1 MNEHVQERLK
11 KEEHEFEESMRRTAR
26 RQWLAM
32 FVLGGA
38 VAAALAYGY
47 HVLTAQSSSIAALPG
62 LQQSVSS
69 MSDRLSKAESGVKEW
84 ASGLAGLRDRMTK
97 MEGTVDSRL
106 RRASLEA
113 DAAADKAARKV
124 KVEMDRRAIDMEG
137 KLARLASRD
146 DRDQTKLA
154 SLEQELQGVK
164 RELAAQRA
172 RSGENGSA
180 IAAMREDA
188 RHYQESSG
196 QRLAAVRNEVESGS
210 RELEGM
216 KRDLAVKR
224 IDFEVTKNHP
234 RELVPG
240 ISVSVTGTNVSY
252 RRVKG
257 YVWLMP
263 DRKTIWLKDQ
273 QAMEP
278 VVFYS
283 KVDGKRRE
291 LVFTGVTRDGATG
304 YVVIPAATGSSM
316 MTAGVLGV
324 RGTE

>member
-11 KEEHEFEESMRRTAR
+11 KEEREFEESIRRTAR

-47 HVLTAQSSSIAALPG
+47 HMLSAQSSSIAAMTG
-62 LQQSVSS
+62 LEQSVSS
-69 MSDRLSKAESGVKEW
+69 MNDRLSKAESGIKDW
-84 ASGLAGLRDRMTK
+84 AAGVAGLRDRMTK
-97 MEGTVDSRL
+97 LEGTVDSRV

-113 DAAADKAARKV
+113 DTAADKAARKV
-124 KVEMDRRAIDMEG
+124 KAQMDRRALEMEG
-137 KLARLASRD
+137 KLARLTARD
-146 DRDQTKLA
+146 EQDQTKLA
-154 SLEQELQGVK
+154 SLVQELQGVK
-164 RELAAQRA
+164 RELAAQHA

-180 IAAMREDA
+180 IAAMREDT
-188 RHYQESSG
+188 RRYQETSG
-196 QRLAAVRNEVESGS
+196 ERMAAVRNEVESSS
-210 RELEGM
+210 RELQDM
-216 KRDLAVKR
+216 KRELAVKR

-234 RELVPG
+234 QELAPG

-291 LVFTGVTRDGATG
+291 LVFTGVTSDGATG
-304 YVVIPAATGSSM
+304 YVLVPVAGMSRI
-316 MTAGVLGV
+316 TAGLVGV
-324 RGTE
+324 SGAE

>member
-11 KEEHEFEESMRRTAR
+11 KEEREFEESMRRTAR
-26 RQWLAM
+26 QQWLAM

-47 HVLTAQSSSIAALPG
+47 HMLTAQSSSIAAIPG
-62 LQQSVSS
+62 MQQSVSS
-69 MSDRLSKAESGVKEW
+69 MSDRLSKAESGIKDW
-84 ASGLAGLRDRMTK
+84 AAGLAGLRDRMTK
-97 MEGTVDSRL
+97 LEGTMDSRV
-106 RRASLEA
+106 RRANLEA
-113 DAAADKAARKV
+113 DAAANKAARKV
-124 KVEMDRRAIDMEG
+124 KVEMDRRALEIEAKM
-137 KLARLASRD
+137 ARLAARD
-146 DRDQTKLA
+146 DHDQTKLA

-180 IAAMREDA
+180 IAAMREDT
-188 RHYQESSG
+188 RRYQESSG
-196 QRLAAVRNEVESGS
+196 QRLEAVRNEVESSS
-210 RELEGM
+210 RELQGL

-234 RELVPG
+234 QELAPG

-291 LVFTGVTRDGATG
+291 LVFTGVTSDGATG
-304 YVVIPAATGSSM
+304 YVVVPAAESNR
-316 MTAGVLGV
+316 MTAGLVGV
-324 RGTE
+324 SGAQ